1 MDTKEQRK
9 MQALPMKGPSP
20 IWL

>member
-1 MDTKEQRK
+1 MTKEQRNLT
-9 MQALPMKGPSP
+9 ALPMKGPSP